1 MLQIQDLHATYGAGE
16 VLFGVSMEVKEDEVV
31 CLLGRNGVGKSTTL
45 KAIMGLVSKSSGTVT
60 FRGEDITSMR
70 TDRIA
75 KRGIGYVPED
85 RDIFSVL
92 TVDENLKM
100 AEIGAKRS
108 HRQKALDYFP
118 KLKQLLQQEGGSLSG
133 GEQQMLAIARA
144 VTSGTD
150 LMLLDEPSEGLA
162 PVIRAELVKVI
173 RELKDNEDVAILLV
187 EQNLH
192 LSLDMA
198 DRIYIMVSGAIA
210 FMGTPQEVQEGKAVE
225 KYLML

>member
-1 MLQIQDLHATYGAGE
+1 MLQVQDIHASYGAGE

-45 KAIMGLVSKSSGTVT
+45 KAIMGLVPSSAGTIT
-60 FRGEDITSMR
+60 FRGEDITRKR

-85 RDIFSVL
+85 RDIFSFL
-92 TVDENLKM
+92 TVRENLKM
-100 AEIGAKRS
+100 AEIASKKP
-108 HRQKALDYFP
+108 HREKALEYFP
-118 KLKQLLQQEGGSLSG
+118 VLSPLLDQEGGSLSG

-144 VTSGTD
+144 VTGGAD

-173 RELKDNEDVAILLV
+173 HELKDEVAILLV
-187 EQNLH
+187 EQNLR
-192 LSLDMA
+192 LTLDLA

-210 FMGTPQEVQEGKAVE
+210 FMGTPQEVEEGKAVE

>member
-1 MLQIQDLHATYGAGE
+1 MLQVQDIHASYGAGE
-16 VLFGVSMEVKEDEVV
+16 VLFGVSMEVKDDEVV

-45 KAIMGLVSKSSGTVT
+45 KAIMGLVPTSTGTIT
-60 FRGEDITSMR
+60 FKGEDITRKR

-85 RDIFSVL
+85 REIFSFL
-92 TVDENLKM
+92 TVRENLRM
-100 AEIGAKRS
+100 AEIAPKKTYRD
-108 HRQKALDYFP
+108 KALAYFP
-118 KLKQLLQQEGGSLSG
+118 KLSELLDQEGGSLSG

-144 VTSGTD
+144 VTGGAD

-162 PVIRAELVKVI
+162 PVIRGELVRVI
-173 RELKDNEDVAILLV
+173 HELKKEVAILLV

-192 LSLDMA
+192 LTLELA

-210 FMGTPQEVQEGKAVE
+210 FMGTPQEVQESKAVE